1 MEKDILKYFHDK
13 KIIAI
18 DPGKAG
24 GIAVYSVDAGRV
36 IALRPMPDTPKDVLN
51 FITRFQQNSICYL
64 ERVQGIPGMGA
75 TAMFNFGQGFGQLE
89 MALLCRNIP
98 VIEITP
104 QKWQKEL
111 QVGVKGHFS
120 TNEWKTKLKGVA
132 QQLYPRVEEEF
143 KIKNKTEWLKVSDAL
158 LILEYARRQEKNF

>member
-1 MEKDILKYFHDK
+1 MKKELLRYFNDR

-24 GIAVYSVDAGRV
+24 GIAVYSVDADKV
-36 IALRPMPDTPKDVLN
+36 IEVSPMPETPKDVLN
-51 FITRFQQNSICYL
+51 FLTQFQKNAKCYL

-98 VIEITP
+98 VTEITP

-111 QVGVKGHFS
+111 QVGVKGKD
-120 TNEWKTKLKGVA
+120 TTTAWKTKLKTIA
-132 QQLYPRVEEEF
+132 QRLYPRVEEEF
-143 KIKNKTEWLKVSDAL
+143 GIKNKTTWLKVSDAL
-158 LILEYARRQEKNF
+158 LILEYARKQEKNF